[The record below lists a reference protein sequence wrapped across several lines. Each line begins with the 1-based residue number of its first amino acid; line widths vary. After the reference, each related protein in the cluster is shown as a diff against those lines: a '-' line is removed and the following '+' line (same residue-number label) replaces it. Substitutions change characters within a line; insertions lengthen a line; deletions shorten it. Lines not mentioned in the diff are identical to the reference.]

1 MAGALQEGEQRL
13 EIRAAVKAHAVAG
26 SVTTGQFYGEFDTA
40 DNQFATDRSYTGILQ
55 FGEGWRAR
63 MGSPDAV
70 GLPYKEHGFSGFC
83 VTRLDAPGDKG
94 FAVERK
100 RRGDI
105 VDIAVA
111 DAAKVQELALIRR
124 RVAFAK
130 NGQQFFVRIASGWP
144 MVSFCRNA
152 YLFVFLCRS
161 ITPTS
166 PSITVACRVRA
177 VKRVYR
183 DVH

>member
-1 MAGALQEGEQRL
+1 M
-13 EIRAAVKAHAVAG
+13 RAPVKAHALVG
-26 SVTTGQFYGEFDTA
+26 CVTTGQFYGEFDTA
-40 DNQFATDRSYTGILQ
+40 DNQFTTDRSYTGILQ
-55 FGEGWRAR
+55 FGEGWRAW

-105 VDIAVA
+105 VDYAVA

-124 RVAFAK
+124 RVAVAK
-130 NGQQFFVRIASGWP
+130 IGQQFFCPV
-144 MVSFCRNA
+144 VSLLRQPA
-152 YLFVFLCRS
+152 
-161 ITPTS
+161 
-166 PSITVACRVRA
+166 
-177 VKRVYR
+177 
-183 DVH
+183 